1 MLPLLV
7 LVMTIF
13 SRPFSAFVLKHQQ
26 SLLSRTS
33 YSTRSTNR
41 MLLFSTTRRLAE
53 TLIQCVVDKNST
65 VTTNNLRA
73 CVVVA
78 GGGGTAIST
87 LASTPGASNLLVEGR
102 VLYDPH
108 SIVHFLTNNNPK
120 HSSKKLSSFCSKET
134 AIALANSA
142 LYTSLVLTPSLSSRI
157 SCVGIGC
164 TSVLVSNTPH
174 KGQHR
179 CYVALVASN
188 GSCKLYS
195 CTFSKNHI
203 IQRNT
208 TEETQTTTKR
218 PRTRVEE
225 EELVSSIIL
234 YALLKHL
241 REQMVTTYITQVN
254 TMLPLIDDVLATLH
268 DDTLLVHGED
278 MLTEEDVAEG
288 ISTNQNNKL
297 LENAVRRVLTNTITT
312 PKGDTYANA
321 DTSCLLLVPVKDST
335 HQTVSLT
342 PISPITLPKNVIIF
356 PGSFNPPHEGHMM
369 LARAAVKYIWDKQKK
384 QQQQQKRQDPTIILY
399 EEQTPCVVFEMSITN
414 ADKPPMDLSEV
425 MRRIQLFCSS
435 SLDLPQ
441 DWSIL
446 LTSTPLFVE
455 KILLF
460 SNVVLD
466 TKTSNYDEKPTVVIG
481 SDTLIRIL
489 DPKYYENNSQ
499 SAMFQ
504 ALGNMKE
511 KGVHFV
517 VGGRVEQKKKNY
529 TTSKPFISGEE
540 QLALLPEDL
549 REHFTIL
556 NEDEFRMDISS
567 TELRKKGQL

>member
-1 MLPLLV
+1 
-7 LVMTIF
+7 
-13 SRPFSAFVLKHQQ
+13 
-26 SLLSRTS
+26 
-33 YSTRSTNR
+33 
-41 MLLFSTTRRLAE
+41 
-53 TLIQCVVDKNST
+53 
-65 VTTNNLRA
+65 
-73 CVVVA
+73 
-78 GGGGTAIST
+78 
-87 LASTPGASNLLVEGR
+87 
-102 VLYDPH
+102 
-108 SIVHFLTNNNPK
+108 
-120 HSSKKLSSFCSKET
+120 
-134 AIALANSA
+134 
-142 LYTSLVLTPSLSSRI
+142 
-157 SCVGIGC
+157 
-164 TSVLVSNTPH
+164 
-174 KGQHR
+174 
-179 CYVALVASN
+179 
-188 GSCKLYS
+188 
-195 CTFSKNHI
+195 
-203 IQRNT
+203 
-208 TEETQTTTKR
+208 
-218 PRTRVEE
+218 
-225 EELVSSIIL
+225 
-234 YALLKHL
+234 
-241 REQMVTTYITQVN
+241 
-254 TMLPLIDDVLATLH
+254 
-268 DDTLLVHGED
+268 
-278 MLTEEDVAEG
+278 
-288 ISTNQNNKL
+288 
-297 LENAVRRVLTNTITT
+297 
-312 PKGDTYANA
+312 
-321 DTSCLLLVPVKDST
+321 
-335 HQTVSLT
+335 
-342 PISPITLPKNVIIF
+342 
-356 PGSFNPPHEGHMM
+356 
-369 LARAAVKYIWDKQKK
+369 
-384 QQQQQKRQDPTIILY
+384 
-399 EEQTPCVVFEMSITN
+399 MSITN

-517 VGGRVEQKKKNY
+517 VGGRVEQKKMD